1 MKKEITL
8 PRLLFFF
15 FITTVI
21 ITEFTLSKYS
31 TIATA
36 SDSVTVALL
45 ANDVTTTITA
55 PQNIYPGSNPVI
67 IPITVT
73 NKENDKVCQVSET
86 FVFDLITNE
95 NPNIP
100 LEYSICK
107 NSTCTSTF
115 SKNSDGFYTDSTF
128 NFQAGTEE
136 SKTFYLKVYWPEQ
149 YNDSSYAFEVDYV
162 NLKFI
167 ITQKD

>member
-1 MKKEITL
+1 MKKEIKL
-8 PRLLFFF
+8 PKLLFFF

-21 ITEFTLSKYS
+21 VTELTLSKYS
-31 TIATA
+31 STATS
-36 SDSVTVALL
+36 SDAITVALF

-55 PQNIYPGSNPVI
+55 PQNIYPGSDPVI

-73 NKENDKVCQVSET
+73 NKENEKVCQVSET
-86 FVFDLITNE
+86 FVIDLMENE

-100 LEYSICK
+100 LEYSLCK
-107 NSTCTSTF
+107 DSTCSSTI
-115 SKNSDGFYTDSTF
+115 SKNSDGHYTDSTF
-128 NFQAGTEE
+128 NFEANKEK
-136 SKTFYLKVYWPEQ
+136 SKTYYLKVYWPEQ
-149 YNDSSYAFEVDYV
+149 YNDSSYAFEIDYV